1 MLSQFNRP
9 SSLVQE
15 SPLVTSDP
23 YIPLSAVEDTSNL
36 CRASPPSPIL
46 RPHKAVA
53 VAYGESDSSASHA
66 MSTVDEQLSN
76 HTKKLAKPPRS
87 GYETWMRKKSI
98 SVDSSPLH
106 QVSSAEEDYAT
117 PPSSEYPSPTSDD
130 DDEDTLR
137 GERASKTRA
146 VPATLTFRGVDSGD
160 QWSWPQP
167 VTEFSPPTS
176 PTLSD
181 SSLNSTT
188 SLCPIKPP
196 TALHSNNAWW
206 EPRPSVK
213 GSHILSPSATSPNIR
228 VGALPPVHNRRISL
242 PYDSNSSID
251 AKIRPSSI
259 SSVGK
264 VIKPTP
270 PVYTSILVPAQ
281 TTEAAKKSEATRN
294 SQGPKSKSW
303 SKRRPGT
310 KSEESEKRD
319 RANLDLMSQF
329 SDDEDDHVC
338 KSMGRMFRCCLG
350 RRKA

>member
-1 MLSQFNRP
+1 MLSQFNSP

-23 YIPLSAVEDTSNL
+23 YIPFSAIDDTSNW
-36 CRASPPSPIL
+36 CRAPPPSPIL
-46 RPHKAVA
+46 RPHKT
-53 VAYGESDSSASHA
+53 VAYGESDSSPSHA
-66 MSTVDEQLSN
+66 MSTVDEQLSS
-76 HTKKLAKPPRS
+76 HKKKLAKPQRS

-98 SVDSSPLH
+98 SVDSSPQH

-117 PPSSEYPSPTSDD
+117 PTSSEHPSPTSDN
-130 DDEDTLR
+130 DDEDTLC
-137 GERASKTRA
+137 GERASTKRP
-146 VPATLTFRGVDSGD
+146 VPATLAFKGVDSGD
-160 QWSWPQP
+160 QWEWPQP
-167 VTEFSPPTS
+167 LTEFSPPTS

-188 SLCPIKPP
+188 SLCPNKAP
-196 TALHSNNAWW
+196 TALHASNAW
-206 EPRPSVK
+206 ETRPPAK
-213 GSHILSPSATSPNIR
+213 TFHILSPSATSPNIR
-228 VGALPPVHNRRISL
+228 VGALPLVHNRRISL

-264 VIKPTP
+264 AIKPTP

-281 TTEAAKKSEATRN
+281 TIEATTELEAIR
-294 SQGPKSKSW
+294 SSKGPKSKSW

-310 KSEESEKRD
+310 KSEETEKRD
-319 RANLDLMSQF
+319 TVNLDPMSQF

-338 KSMGRMFRCCLG
+338 KSVGRMFRCCLG
-350 RRKA
+350 SRKA